1 MLTMKLPIQSL
12 RVHSVGVIRRFWP
25 KFALLLTSFRAEKVF
40 DIACAPAN
48 VIPFVPFTP
57 SQFAINLTDYLIQL
71 ILLLMK
77 LPGGSN
83 KFTPLLSTQVE
94 ELFPRAH
101 ESDM

>member
-1 MLTMKLPIQSL
+1 MLAIKLPIQSL
-12 RVHSVGVIRRFWP
+12 RVHSIGVIRRFWS
-25 KFALLLTSFRAEKVF
+25 KFALLLISFRVEKVF
-40 DIACAPAN
+40 DIACALAN

-57 SQFAINLTDYLIQL
+57 SQFAFNLTDYMIQL
-71 ILLLMK
+71 TLLLMK

-94 ELFPRAH
+94 ELLPRAH